1 MSEFIYLLFFCFPFC
16 FVLLLLFFFYV
27 DSQRINFMPFCF
39 YQSRKSAV
47 VRISLTTFVEP
58 IHTLIERK

>member
-1 MSEFIYLLFFCFPFC
+1 MSEFIYLLLFCFPFC
-16 FVLLLLFFFYV
+16 FVVVVVFFYV

-47 VRISLTTFVEP
+47 VRISLTIFVEP